1 MTYRELLQ
9 KEHPENVDEE
19 YVGGCFKCPSSYGY
33 EADNANGQP
42 CLKHVWQSDVICA
55 ACWNREIPGSE
66 PLESGGAQT
75 GGLIS
80 RSALLAD
87 LREKGFLPAIVKRTI
102 ERAPTV
108 DALEVV
114 RCRNCKYIGGGDEI
128 CDMDYC
134 WKHNRTTKPDG
145 YCHAGQEKDRAVRRA
160 DNGTTD
166 KENVCRNFQ
175 Y

>member
-9 KEHPENVDEE
+9 KEHPERVDER
-19 YVGGCFKCPSSYGY
+19 YIGGCDSCPSDYGY
-33 EADNANGQP
+33 EADNAKCP
-42 CLKHVWQSDVICA
+42 DDVGGCV

-66 PLESGGAQT
+66 PLEPGGAQT

-87 LREKGFLPAIVKRTI
+87 LRGQGFLPAIVKRTI